1 MDARAL
7 SRRCTWSN
15 STESVIVDPP
25 PASVHGPTTLRSRC
39 VPESTDPSDTIES
52 IALPMRPTESRTN
65 FAGGE
70 FTACEWIGH
79 SML

>member
-1 MDARAL
+1 MRAPAPT
-7 SRRCTWSN
+7 RTWSN

-39 VPESTDPSDTIES
+39 VPDSTEPSETIES

-70 FTACEWIGH
+70 LTVCEWIGH